1 MYLSMRERQAA
12 KSSDTAYK
20 HVGVTSLA
28 EKQGQLETEGAG
40 RPETSQPAAD
50 MPKPPP
56 SDLVQLS
63 PAFVRVEDPD
73 EEVSRP

>member
-1 MYLSMRERQAA
+1 MRSRMRERQAA
-12 KSSDTAYK
+12 RASDPTYK
-20 HVGVTSLA
+20 HVGVASLTV
-28 EKQGQLETEGAG
+28 KQGQLETEGAG

-63 PAFVRVEDPD
+63 PASVRVEDAD